1 MPATNRGVQPRD
13 VMPADRRALTVLCIL
28 AALGMGLIFGNATP
42 LVHGV
47 RDITLRVVLPE
58 AALASWAGRATG
70 GIGERFRDMAAAFDE
85 NVGLRSA
92 AARLE
97 GEVHDLSLLVE
108 ENRRLRALLQ
118 MRADD
123 PKVVAVALVAA
134 RDPGRW
140 FGSVLLDKG
149 RRHGVRRG
157 LIGVVVQQGARALV
171 GRVVEVW
178 ENGSKLLLV
187 SDPLFAAV
195 ASLPRTGDDGVV
207 EGSGGPWLTMRYLS
221 PDVEV
226 TAGEQVVTSTRS
238 GVFPPNLLIGR
249 IERRTEERVQGYA
262 AARVRPAA
270 NLNRLYQILLLTP
283 AGGSKVS
290 G

>member
-1 MPATNRGVQPRD
+1 
-13 VMPADRRALTVLCIL
+13 MPADRRALTVLL
-28 AALGMGLIFGNATP
+28 VLMGLGLGLIFGNATP
-42 LVHGV
+42 LVHGL
-47 RDITLRVVLPE
+47 RDVTLRVILPGAVL
-58 AALASWAGRATG
+58 AGRAGRAADGVG
-70 GIGERFRDMAAAFDE
+70 GRLRDMARAFDE

-92 AARLE
+92 AQRLE
-97 GEVHDLSLLVE
+97 GEVHDRSLLVE
-108 ENRRLRALLQ
+108 ENRRLRERLQ

-123 PKVVAVALVAA
+123 PKGVAVALVAA
-134 RDPGRW
+134 RDPARW

-157 LIGVVVQQGARALV
+157 LIGIVVQQGARALV

-187 SDPLFAAV
+187 SDPLFAVV

-207 EGSGGPWLTMRYLS
+207 EGTGGPWLTMPYLS

-238 GVFPPNLLIGR
+238 GVYPPNLLIGR
-249 IERRTEERVQGYA
+249 IDKRTEERVQGYA
-262 AARVRPAA
+262 AARVRPAV
-270 NLNRLYQILLLTP
+270 NLNRLFQILLLTP
-283 AGGSKVS
+283 APLPS
-290 G
+290 GERAG

>member
-1 MPATNRGVQPRD
+1 MPV
-13 VMPADRRALTVLCIL
+13 DRRALTVLVVL
-28 AALGMGLIFGNATP
+28 VALGLGLIFGNATP

-47 RDITLRVVLPE
+47 RDVTLRVLLPGAVL
-58 AALASWAGRATG
+58 AGRAGRAADGVG
-70 GIGERFRDMAAAFDE
+70 GRLRDMARAFDE
-85 NVGLRSA
+85 NVGLRSSV
-92 AARLE
+92 ARFE
-97 GEVHDLSLLVE
+97 GEAHDRSLLVE
-108 ENRRLRALLQ
+108 ENRRLRSLLQ
-118 MRADD
+118 MRIAE
-123 PKVVAVALVAA
+123 PTVVAVALVAA
-134 RDPGRW
+134 RDPARW

-157 LIGVVVQQGARALV
+157 LIGIVVQQGARALV

-187 SDPLFAAV
+187 SDPLFAVV

-207 EGSGGPWLTMRYLS
+207 EGTGGPWLTMRYLS

-238 GVFPPNLLIGR
+238 GVYPPNLLIGR
-249 IERRTEERVQGYA
+249 IDKRTEERVQGYA

-270 NLNRLYQILLLTP
+270 NLNRLFQVLLLTP
-283 AGGSKVS
+283 APLPSGERGG
-290 G
+290 